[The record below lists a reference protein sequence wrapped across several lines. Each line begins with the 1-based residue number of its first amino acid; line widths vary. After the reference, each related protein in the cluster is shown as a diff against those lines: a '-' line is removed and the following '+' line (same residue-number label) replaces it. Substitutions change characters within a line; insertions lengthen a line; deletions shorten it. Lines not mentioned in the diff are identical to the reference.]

1 MDPDVHAIP
10 YNVLASTTSPIKV
23 HNRLDPK
30 QLKPEHRLTA
40 PEHNFGHKQAHRYK
54 HPIVIKKFRRKRLD
68 GHIESP
74 NIIDA

>member
-30 QLKPEHRLTA
+30 QRKLKYWLTA
-40 PEHNFGHKQAHRYK
+40 PEHNFGHKQTHRYK
-54 HPIVIKKFRRKRLD
+54 HPIVIEKFRRKRLD